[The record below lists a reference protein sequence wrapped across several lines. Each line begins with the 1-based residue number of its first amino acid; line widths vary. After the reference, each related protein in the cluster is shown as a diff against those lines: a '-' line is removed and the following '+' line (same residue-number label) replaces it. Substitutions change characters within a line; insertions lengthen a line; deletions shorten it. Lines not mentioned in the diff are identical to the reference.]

1 MDKEHLKKIQ
11 PFLCKAKPKPKKDKK
26 ANASLYIG
34 PDGEGVVSSKSESV
48 SDLQNAIKDRDGF
61 RTEEKKQ
68 FIDKHKH
75 TIKDLDV
82 VDKILLVGPS
92 SDIKK
97 YNAEFFKQ
105 QKSEGYYILSY
116 SGSIEHFKSINYA
129 PDFWTFSDPTTWN
142 KEFVAWKGYRSG
154 NNDTYTVPRSYLTK
168 ENMISFIEN
177 TSLIFL
183 DMYEDFKALGFSST
197 SAKFLY
203 PDKDHTIYPTWHKH
217 FAHCYSKPV
226 NKSMICTPENFL
238 YGEGLH
244 FWRDRLMVYQGDK
257 KFQHRG
263 VRYTID
269 KFSAFLL
276 PTVINYCNNL
286 KDIKVLGFGD
296 FNTGRIN
303 NQEESNKMG
312 FYHYLRSFVLML
324 DIVKLNLKRYNI
336 KLCFVSDQSIYKWL
350 CNLNNVETT
359 GSDQTMS
366 AKYFTT
372 EYLDSIQQQ
381 QLSKENVLHIGKFHS

>member
-11 PFLCKAKPKPKKDKK
+11 PFLCKAKPKPKQDKK

-48 SDLQNAIKDRDGF
+48 SDLQNAIKDRDGL
-61 RTEEKKQ
+61 RTEEKQQYIAKYN
-68 FIDKHKH
+68 
-75 TIKDLDV
+75 IKDLDV

-105 QKSEGYYILSY
+105 QKDEGYYILSY
-116 SGSIEHFKSINYA
+116 SGSIEHFKNINYA

-154 NNDTYTVPRSYLTK
+154 NNDVYSVPRPYLTK
-168 ENMISFIEN
+168 ENMTSFIEN

-183 DMYEDFKALGFSST
+183 DMYENFKAFGFSSS

-203 PDKDHTIYPTWHKH
+203 PDKDHTVYPTWDKL

-226 NKSMICTPENFL
+226 DKSMICTPEKFL
-238 YGEGLH
+238 YGEGWHL
-244 FWRDRLMVYQGDK
+244 WRDRLMVYQGDK
-257 KFQHRG
+257 KFAHRN

-269 KFSAFLL
+269 KFSSFLL

-286 KDIKVLGFGD
+286 RDIRVLGFGD

-324 DIVKLNLKRYNI
+324 DIVKLNLKRYKI
-336 KLCFVSDQSIYKWL
+336 KLSFLSDESIYKWL
-350 CNLNNVETT
+350 CQLNNIDTT
-359 GSDQTMS
+359 PMS
-366 AKYFTT
+366 KTASKYFTP
-372 EYLDSIQQQ
+372 EYLDSIAK
-381 QLSKENVLHIGKFHS
+381 LSKENTFHIGKFHS